1 MTAQGNTGARLSRGP
16 RFCVLTGRGWPE
28 MVWMLLTL
36 AFSPTAPSLPLLRAC
51 TGLFGVN
58 DGSAFA
64 LETVF

>member
-1 MTAQGNTGARLSRGP
+1 M
-16 RFCVLTGRGWPE
+16 GRGWPE
-28 MVWMLLTL
+28 MVWMLLPL
-36 AFSPTAPSLPLLRAC
+36 AFFPTAPSLPLLRAC